1 MIIMRKT
8 IAAATLAVASAALTG
23 CHARAEDGGPTI
35 SRNYQVGN
43 FQQIEVAGPYDVT
56 VRTGSNASVSARGG
70 EKLLDRT
77 TVEVEG
83 NKLVI
88 RPEHSSGLFHFG
100 FSTHGNANFTVTV
113 PQLTAAT
120 ISGSGDIH
128 VDRVAG
134 QQFEGEVTGSGGLDV
149 GAVDVQQLGL
159 TVTGSGDLKGGT
171 GKAQTGNYQIA
182 GSGDL
187 DASAVQTQQIK
198 ASIQGSGSIKA
209 HSTGTADINIMGS
222 GDVAVSGGAKCSVSK
237 MGSGS
242 ANCS

>member
-8 IAAATLAVASAALTG
+8 IAAAMLAVAPVALTG
-23 CHARAEDGGPTI
+23 CHARNEGGGPTV

-70 EKLLDRT
+70 ERLLDRT

-83 NKLVI
+83 DKLVI
-88 RPEHSSGLFHFG
+88 RPEHDGGLFHVGFG
-100 FSTHGNANFTVTV
+100 TRGNASFTVTV

-134 QQFEGEVTGSGGLDV
+134 QQFAGEVTGSGGLDI
-149 GAVDVQQLGL
+149 GTVDVQQVGL
-159 TVTGSGDLKGGT
+159 TVTGSGDLKAGT
-171 GKAQTGNYQIA
+171 GKTQTGDYEIS
-182 GSGDL
+182 GSGGL
-187 DASAVQTQQIK
+187 DASSIQAQQIK
-198 ASIQGSGSIKA
+198 ASIQGSGNIKA
-209 HSTGTADINIMGS
+209 HSSGTADISIMGS
-222 GDVAVSGGAKCSVSK
+222 GDVDVSGGAKCNVNK
-237 MGSGS
+237 TGSGS